1 MQQRSRSVV
10 ARAPLVLGAFDSA
23 APALTLSQL
32 AGRAGLPLTTTHR
45 LVADLVEGGALE
57 RQPDGAYVVGR
68 RLWALGLLAPVSRGL
83 REVSLPFLQDLSA
96 TTGENA
102 HIAVRDGLWAL
113 YVERISGRQAVPI
126 VSRSGTRLPLHATA
140 VGKVLLAHAPVAVVE
155 QVLLSP
161 RRVTDRTVV
170 DPARLLR
177 QLGAVRRRGY
187 ALTAEEM
194 SVGTTSVAVPVVD
207 QEGQLLAA
215 LGVVAASTR
224 REPARLVPVLQ
235 LAARGI
241 SRAAVPSGGR

>member
-1 MQQRSRSVV
+1 MQEGSRSVTS
-10 ARAPLVLGAFDSA
+10 RALLVLGAFDSR

-32 AGRAGLPLTTTHR
+32 ARRSGLPLTTTHR
-45 LVADLVEGGALE
+45 LVQDLVAWGALE
-57 RQPDGAYVVGR
+57 RQPDGTYVVGR

-83 REVSLPFLQDLSA
+83 RDVSLPFLQDLSA

-102 HIAVRDGLWAL
+102 HIAVRDGLWTL
-113 YVERISGRQAVPI
+113 YVERISGRRSVPI

-140 VGKVLLAHAPVAVVE
+140 VGKVLLAHAPDPVVE
-155 QVLLSP
+155 QVLRSP

-194 SVGTTSVAVPVVD
+194 SVGTTSVAVPVID
-207 QEGQLLAA
+207 QDGQLLAA
-215 LGVVAASTR
+215 LGVVVAATR

-241 SRAAVPSGGR
+241 SRAAVPGGGR

>member
-1 MQQRSRSVV
+1 MQDRSRSVV
-10 ARAPLVLGAFDSA
+10 SRALLVLGAFDSA

-83 REVSLPFLQDLSA
+83 RDVSLPFLQDLSA

-113 YVERISGRQAVPI
+113 YVERISGRRAVPI

-140 VGKVLLAHAPVAVVE
+140 VGKVLLAHAPDAVVE
-155 QVLLSP
+155 QVLRSP
-161 RRVTDRTVV
+161 RRMTDRTVV
-170 DPARLLR
+170 DPAQLLR

-207 QEGQLLAA
+207 QDGQLLGA
-215 LGVVAASTR
+215 LGVVAAATR

-241 SRAAVPSGGR
+241 SRAAVPGGGR

>member
-1 MQQRSRSVV
+1 M
-10 ARAPLVLGAFDSA
+10 
-23 APALTLSQL
+23 
-32 AGRAGLPLTTTHR
+32 
-45 LVADLVEGGALE
+45 E

-83 REVSLPFLQDLSA
+83 RDVSLPFLQDLSA

-140 VGKVLLAHAPVAVVE
+140 VEKVLLAHAPDAVAERVIR
-155 QVLLSP
+155 SP
-161 RRVTDRTVV
+161 WRVTDRTVV

-207 QEGQLLAA
+207 QDGQLLGA
-215 LGVVAASTR
+215 LGVVAAATR

-241 SRAAVPSGGR
+241 SRAAVPGGGR